1 MSNATVLNKINESR
15 RDALVNY
22 AIANN
27 TFGVEN
33 INNADDLYQYLLLD
47 TKISNE
53 VKTSNVAEAISSLQ
67 LYIERCI
74 DGAEPD
80 AAADK
85 IARHFSTDSF
95 LHDWSLYNKRYSR
108 WAGKEKL
115 KYYAADYID
124 PTLRYN
130 KTELFTEFEQSI
142 NQAKLT
148 ENAVTKAL
156 KKYLLSYE
164 KLSTIQTVSSC
175 SAKEIDTYFFI
186 GKSSSLPTQYY
197 WRSYVDHSTKA
208 PYWSEWKDINSSIN
222 MDDIQKII
230 PSWENNRLQM
240 FCISVKKTTINNK
253 KLKSLVVDKIYH
265 DDDKSWIKVKEIKTT
280 ETTYEE
286 DTDTPKYYTSY
297 EDILLNS
304 QQNNINFLFDGAI
317 IDELPNSHGEKYKG
331 KIAISINNNNINIT
345 LKEPFKLGVTTLDV
359 YIKTMDSSHSS
370 ELKTL
375 ELDKV
380 ITLELP
386 KKLIISLNGSSKEYS
401 YHLVNSDTY
410 DNSIPENIKPSAVDC
425 SPLVEKLQTSVSE
438 LLSYDI
444 QEKNIKTEAFKKS
457 DSIYLWELFFHIP
470 LLASARFLTEQRFD
484 EAERWL
490 KFLFNS
496 AGYRNTKGELQQE
509 SGKTRHWN
517 ILPLQQDTDWNSS
530 TLLASNDPDVIAM
543 QDPMQYK
550 LAVFMRTLDVLMTRG
565 DQAYRQL
572 EHDTLVDAKMYYVQ
586 ASQLLGPRPEI
597 PVAHNWSNP
606 SLKDTAA
613 AISADQTDGNF
624 LPPYNEVLLAYW
636 DKLDIRLYN
645 LRHNLSLDGQPL
657 HLPLFAT
664 PVDPKELQRQH
675 GAGDGISSSLTP
687 IAAAT
692 SLYRFPMLLERAKGA
707 VSSVMQFGNALQ
719 NALEKQ
725 DNEALTLLLQ
735 KQQQQVL
742 KQTLA
747 FQNINI
753 DILKSSRKAT
763 KVMHGSAEERRDHYK
778 KLITEGVS
786 SDEQKVLASR
796 TTAYLL
802 NIGSIVPISVGA
814 AMDLAPNIFGLADGG
829 SRWGAVA
836 QATGHSMQIS
846 SYGIEQGA
854 NIIDIKA
861 NHARRA
867 QEWQLQQTLAEK
879 DVAQLQEQLIGLDLQ
894 LSMAEKQRN
903 LAEMEQSHALAIYQ
917 MQITRFSGKELYNWM
932 VGRLSGLYFQLFDAA
947 QPLCLMAKSALERD
961 IDASKIQ
968 HLFTRSG
975 WNDLYQGLL
984 AGEDLMLNL
993 QKLENIW
1000 LIEDERALEVDRTV
1014 SLAKVYRELN
1024 TGNFDLATAIS
1035 AAVNTKE
1042 DTSGVVS
1049 ITDGILSAKFNIS
1062 DLALNHDYPAAMQLG
1077 RKRRIKQISVT
1088 LPALLGP
1095 YQDVQAVLSYT
1106 GDHTDVAKGCKAIA
1120 ISRGMNDSGQFQ
1132 LDFNDGKYL
1141 PFEGIDI
1148 TDKGGFE
1155 LRFPNATGTQKELL
1169 GRLSDIILHIR
1180 YTIRS

>member
-1 MSNATVLNKINESR
+1 MSNAIVLKKINESR

-22 AIANN
+22 ALAENK
-27 TFGVEN
+27 FGNE
-33 INNADDLYQYLLLD
+33 IKTADELYQHLLLD
-47 TKISNE
+47 TKISSE
-53 VKTSNVAEAISSLQ
+53 VKTTDIGEAISSLQ

-85 IARHFSTDSF
+85 MAKHFSTDSF

-130 KTELFTEFEQSI
+130 KTEIFTEFEQSI

-148 ENAVTKAL
+148 ENAVTNAIR
-156 KKYLLSYE
+156 KYLVRYE
-164 KLSTIQTVSSC
+164 TLAQLDLIASFKPNEK
-175 SAKEIDTYFFI
+175 SAYFFI
-186 GKSSSLPTQYY
+186 GRTKETPYQYF
-197 WRSYVDHSTKA
+197 WRSAEEIKHNDKDTLS
-208 PYWSEWKDINSSIN
+208 WSEWKKLDCPIDGSKETYIAMGWKKNRLSVNWTSEETSSGNDSKSIKKRYINTYYKNINSEWCSESKVTESEFFKTHEITEN
-222 MDDIQKII
+222 QFIDIAYHD
-230 PSWENNRLQM
+230 
-240 FCISVKKTTINNK
+240 KKETIDGYEYNK
-253 KLKSLVVDKIYH
+253 KAVITEIEDGRGNKATGKLIILGSEGKQRYSIEEEFKLQSSEESDTGIYNIYFKYDSEINGFTNSIVNEILLYAKNNPSSITFSVATSTKEIKDFSLKLTAPDSELLLKSL
-265 DDDKSWIKVKEIKTT
+265 
-280 ETTYEE
+280 ETGI
-286 DTDTPKYYTSY
+286 DN
-297 EDILLNS
+297 LLNYNT
-304 QQNNINFLFDGAI
+304 QG
-317 IDELPNSHGEKYKG
+317 
-331 KIAISINNNNINIT
+331 
-345 LKEPFKLGVTTLDV
+345 TTVGLAAF
-359 YIKTMDSSHSS
+359 
-370 ELKTL
+370 
-375 ELDKV
+375 
-380 ITLELP
+380 
-386 KKLIISLNGSSKEYS
+386 NQS
-401 YHLVNSDTY
+401 YG
-410 DNSIPENIKPSAVDC
+410 
-425 SPLVEKLQTSVSE
+425 
-438 LLSYDI
+438 
-444 QEKNIKTEAFKKS
+444 
-457 DSIYLWELFFHIP
+457 IYLWELFFHIP
-470 LLASARFLTEQRFD
+470 LLASSRFLTEQRFD

-490 KFLFNS
+490 KFLFNN
-496 AGYRNTKGELQQE
+496 AGYRNPKGELQQE

-517 ILPLQQDTDWNSS
+517 ILPLQQDTDWDSS
-530 TLLASNDPDVIAM
+530 TLIASNDPDVIAM

-597 PVAHNWSNP
+597 PVAHNWNNP

-613 AISADQTDGNF
+613 AISGNQTDGNF

-657 HLPLFAT
+657 HLPRFAT
-664 PVDPKELQRQH
+664 PIDPKELQRQH
-675 GAGDGISSSLTP
+675 GAGDGISTSMTP

-692 SLYRFPMLLERAKGA
+692 SLYRFPLLLERAKGA

-725 DNEALTLLLQ
+725 DSEALTLLLQ

-742 KQTLA
+742 KQTLDC
-747 FQNINI
+747 QNINI

-763 KVMHGSAEERRDHYK
+763 KVVHASAEERQDYYK

-786 SDEQKVLASR
+786 SDEQQVLASR
-796 TTAYLL
+796 TAAYLL
-802 NIGSIVPISVGA
+802 NIGSIVPFTVGA

-829 SRWGAVA
+829 SHWGAVA
-836 QATGHSMQIS
+836 QTTGHSMQIS

-861 NHARRA
+861 NHARRT

-879 DVAQLQEQLIGLDLQ
+879 EVEQLQEQLIGLDLQ

-917 MQITRFSGKELYNWM
+917 MQMTRFSGKELYNWM
-932 VGRLSGLYFQLFDAA
+932 VGRLSSLYFQLFDAA
-947 QPLCLMAKSALERD
+947 QPLCMMAKSALERD
-961 IDASKIQ
+961 IDASKTQ

-1024 TGNFDLATAIS
+1024 SGSFDLATAIS
-1035 AAVNTKE
+1035 TAVNTKE
-1042 DTSGVVS
+1042 DTSAGVVN

-1062 DLALNHDYPAAMQLG
+1062 DLALNDDYPAAMQLG

-1095 YQDVQAVLSYT
+1095 YQDVQSVLSYT
-1106 GDHTDVAKGCKAIA
+1106 GEHADVAKGCKAIA

-1169 GRLSDIILHIR
+1169 GRLSDIILHVR

>member
-1 MSNATVLNKINESR
+1 MSNAIVLKKINESR

-22 AIANN
+22 ALAEN
-27 TFGVEN
+27 TFGQE
-33 INNADDLYQYLLLD
+33 IKTADELYQHLLLD
-47 TKISNE
+47 TKIGGE
-53 VKTSNVAEAISSLQ
+53 VKTTKVAEAISSLQ

-80 AAADK
+80 ANADK
-85 IARHFSTDSF
+85 VAHHFSTDNF
-95 LHDWSLYNKRYSR
+95 LDNWSIYNKRYSR

-148 ENAVTKAL
+148 ENAVTKAMQ
-156 KKYLLSYE
+156 KYLISYE
-164 KLSTIQTVSSC
+164 KLARLDTISHLVVPEKNTH
-175 SAKEIDTYFFI
+175 FFI
-186 GKSSSLPTQYY
+186 GRTKEIPYQYF
-197 WRSYVDHSTKA
+197 WRSCAEDKTLSENQFT
-208 PYWSEWKDINSSIN
+208 WSEWKKVNSNIDGLKKDHITVFWQRNRLHVLWESSEIRKTKDNKEITINYVNFCYKNDDDNWINYDKYEVENDITKFNINKLNKIDENYTDGLGSHFEIETIENPTGLTAEGDLTLIYNNAETLLSQSRTFRSTSISAEHITITHIN
-222 MDDIQKII
+222 IYFENGSVETIENKII
-230 PSWENNRLQM
+230 EITILHKKEKPTH
-240 FCISVKKTTINNK
+240 ISFNWKTTAGHSNPDGSNIIITDKPTKLEVGDPIN
-253 KLKSLVVDKIYH
+253 LISSLQVSIDK
-265 DDDKSWIKVKEIKTT
+265 
-280 ETTYEE
+280 
-286 DTDTPKYYTSY
+286 
-297 EDILLNS
+297 
-304 QQNNINFLFDGAI
+304 LFDYNVQDKFVTLGAF
-317 IDELPNSHGEKYKG
+317 NQ
-331 KIAISINNNNINIT
+331 
-345 LKEPFKLGVTTLDV
+345 
-359 YIKTMDSSHSS
+359 
-370 ELKTL
+370 
-375 ELDKV
+375 
-380 ITLELP
+380 
-386 KKLIISLNGSSKEYS
+386 S
-401 YHLVNSDTY
+401 YG
-410 DNSIPENIKPSAVDC
+410 
-425 SPLVEKLQTSVSE
+425 
-438 LLSYDI
+438 
-444 QEKNIKTEAFKKS
+444 
-457 DSIYLWELFFHIP
+457 IYLWELFFHIP

-496 AGYRNTKGELQQE
+496 AGYRDAKGKLQQE
-509 SGKTRHWN
+509 GDKTRHWN
-517 ILPLQQDTDWNSS
+517 ILPLQKDTGWDSAT
-530 TLLASNDPDVIAM
+530 TLATTDPDVIAM
-543 QDPMQYK
+543 KDPMQYK
-550 LAVFMRTLDVLMTRG
+550 LAVFMRTLDVLIARG

-597 PVAHNWSNP
+597 TVAHDWKDL
-606 SLKDTAA
+606 SLQDNAKS
-613 AISADQTDGNF
+613 IADDKSDGNF

-675 GAGDGISSSLTP
+675 GAGDGINTSLSP
-687 IAAAT
+687 VAAAT
-692 SLYRFPMLLERAKGA
+692 SLYRFPLLLERAKGA

-735 KQQQQVL
+735 KQQQSVL
-742 KQTLA
+742 KQT
-747 FQNINI
+747 FDIQNTNI
-753 DILKSSRKAT
+753 EILRSSRTAT
-763 KVMHGSAEERRDHYK
+763 KVMQSSAEERWDYYK
-778 KLITEGVS
+778 KLIKEGIS
-786 SDEQKVLASR
+786 SDEQKVLISR
-796 TTAYLL
+796 TAAHLL
-802 NIGSIVPISVGA
+802 NMSSIVPTTLGA
-814 AMDLAPNIFGLADGG
+814 ALDLAPNIFGLADGG

-836 QATGHSMQIS
+836 QATGYSMQLT
-846 SYGIEQGA
+846 SYATDQGA
-854 NIIDIKA
+854 NIIDIRA
-861 NHARRA
+861 NHARRE

-879 DVAQLQEQLIGLDLQ
+879 DVAQLQEQLTGLDLQ
-894 LSMAEKQRN
+894 ISMAEKQRN

-917 MQITRFSGKELYNWM
+917 MQTTRFSGKELYNWM
-932 VGRLSGLYFQLFDAA
+932 VGRLSGLYYQLFDAA

-961 IDASKIQ
+961 IDKNKTQ

-1014 SLAKVYRELN
+1014 SLAEVYRRA
-1024 TGNFDLATAIS
+1024 TPGSFDLSKAI
-1035 AAVNTKE
+1035 ADAVDAKE
-1042 DTSGVVS
+1042 DTSGGMVS
-1049 ITDGILSAKFNIS
+1049 IKEGILTATLNIN
-1062 DLALNHDYPAAMQLG
+1062 DLALDKDYPAAMQLG
-1077 RKRRIKQISVT
+1077 SKRRIKQISVT

-1095 YQDVQAVLSYT
+1095 YQDVQAVLSYS
-1106 GDHTDVAKGCKAIA
+1106 GDQTDFAKGCNAIA

-1148 TDKGGFE
+1148 TDKGAFE
-1155 LRFPNATGTQKELL
+1155 LRFPNANGTQKQLL
-1169 GRLSDIILHIR
+1169 QRLSDIILHIR